1 MFGWRFAIMMGA
13 VSLLILWW
21 GSARRLRRFFYAGII
36 GVILATLGQ
45 LLNALQNI
53 NQWITF
59 GIIGILLVAIAVIV
73 ERRMESIKAWQGT
86 LEDWE

>member
-1 MFGWRFAIMMGA
+1 MGA
-13 VSLLILWW
+13 AACL
-21 GSARRLRRFFYAGII
+21 AKKERFFYAGII